1 MAWHDRIPKRLVVMI
16 CSEGMQ
22 SALHFGL
29 NIVLLRSL
37 SPRDYGVFAIVMLI
51 GGLGLTYIR
60 ALTAMPAAI
69 RIGRSRGARAADAY
83 DVIFGSGAFVLS
95 LLIAV
100 VVAVVLRLWLGT
112 NTLGGGMFVGLWSLR
127 SHIRTAMF
135 ARGRPWPVT
144 IGDVVFFVSGA
155 LLALGLMLTS
165 GEERLHATFA
175 LLAVAN
181 ALGIGTMLL
190 GSRRVVRISLRR
202 SVRSHYVGVWRQ
214 LGWSGVSVTTSN
226 LQGQGFALVV
236 AAMAGPAAYA
246 PIAAVFVFFVPL
258 RLVATALINLTQ
270 PKFAIELARGDTARV
285 WSQARDWSAV
295 MGIGALVYGIVVMLA
310 LPLLKSQVFEGNDMP
325 VILVGTWVIAI
336 VVQMYVMPRIV
347 LEAVGAFRRI
357 AIITTGAG
365 IVGMS
370 LVAAILLVAPA
381 AWSLMGA
388 LVSEAIVLIASWG
401 AMAGV
406 VPMRSSRPLGVV
418 AATAIGKQPG

>member
-37 SPRDYGVFAIVMLI
+37 SPRDYGVFAIVLLI

-69 RIGRSRGARAADAY
+69 RIGRSRGPRAADAY

-95 LLIAV
+95 FLIALI
-100 VVAVVLRLWLGT
+100 VAVLLRLWLGADT
-112 NTLGGGMFVGLWSLR
+112 SSGGIFVGLWSLR
-127 SHIRTAMF
+127 SHIRTAHF
-135 ARGRPWPVT
+135 ARGRPWTVT
-144 IGDVVFFVSGA
+144 IGDTVFFVSGA
-155 LLALGLMLTS
+155 LLALGLMWTS

-181 ALGIGTMLL
+181 ALGIGAML
-190 GSRRVVRISLRR
+190 GASRRVVRVSLRR
-202 SVRSHYVGVWRQ
+202 SVRRHYAGVWRQ

-270 PKFAIELARGDTARV
+270 PRFASELARGDTARV

-295 MGIGALVYGIVVMLA
+295 MGIGALVYGIVVALV
-310 LPLLKSQVFEGNDMP
+310 LPLLKSRVFASNDMP
-325 VILVGTWVIAI
+325 VILILTWVIAI

-347 LEAVGAFRRI
+347 LEAVGAFQRI
-357 AIITTGAG
+357 AVITTVAG
-365 IVGMS
+365 IAGMS
-370 LVAAILLVAPA
+370 IVAIILLIAPA
-381 AWSLMGA
+381 AWSLAGA
-388 LVSEAIVLIASWG
+388 LVSEAIVLIACWW

-406 VPMRSSRPLGVV
+406 VPMRSSQTVGVV
-418 AATAIGKQPG
+418 ARNAIGKQPG